1 MNDFVKERNEALF
14 SLDEDK
20 IKAYFKKY
28 DIPIPEDE
36 IVFWGGVYKCICN
49 IKESPKEL
57 RYKALGWLIEHGM
70 SPIIK

>member
-1 MNDFVKERNEALF
+1 MRLYSVLMKMKSRLV
-14 SLDEDK
+14 SK
-20 IKAYFKKY
+20 STVYIY
-28 DIPIPEDE
+28 IPESD
-36 IVFWGGVYKCICN
+36 ISFWGGVYKCICN